1 MTGAQRV
8 RGLELALALLAG
20 SAVLIALIV
29 ALDVL
34 RFALPALLEGTH
46 PPVGHHEVALAILA
60 AADALVL
67 WRLGPS
73 LRRQARAQRRVRH
86 LPAVDRREIA
96 GRTVTV
102 VADARPLAFCG
113 GLLRPGLYV
122 SDAALARLGERELR
136 AVIEHEAHHARRRDP
151 LRLVAAQTAADAF
164 GFLPPLRGLARA
176 EAGLADLAADAAAVA
191 AVGSRAPLASA
202 WLALEEPAPERVDHL
217 LGRLPAGVAPGV
229 LAGAVLA
236 VAALVA
242 VAVCHVVLPGHPG
255 VPAWLLP
262 ALAGPALLACRPAH
276 RAVAVR

>member
-1 MTGAQRV
+1 MTGARRV
-8 RGLELALALLAG
+8 RGMELALALLAG

-34 RFALPALLEGTH
+34 RFALPALLDGERT
-46 PPVGHHEVALAILA
+46 PPGYHDIALAVLA
-60 AADALVL
+60 AADALVV

-73 LRRQARAQRRVRH
+73 LWRQAAAQRRLRR
-86 LPAVDRREIA
+86 LPAVGRRTIA
-96 GRTVTV
+96 GRAVTV

-122 SDAALARLGERELR
+122 SDAALARLGERELQ

-164 GFLPPLRGLARA
+164 GFLPPMRGLAAA
-176 EAGLADLAADAAAVA
+176 EAALADLAADAAAVA

-217 LGRLPAGVAPGV
+217 LGKLPAGVAPGV
-229 LAGAVLA
+229 LAGAVIA
-236 VAALVA
+236 VAALA
-242 VAVCHVVLPGHPG
+242 VMAVCHAVLPGHPG

-262 ALAGPALLACRPAH
+262 ALAGPALLACRPAQ
-276 RAVAVR
+276 RTVAVR